1 MAYNM
6 NASPR
11 PGTGSP
17 LHDPRRQLYNNSNN
31 NSSNNLHQQQDR
43 QQYTGLGLSVGPQA
57 PTSKPQSNP
66 RPSQQPST
74 KALAITSRATRG
86 SPPPPL
92 MGSAIVLV
100 NNSAMHCFGGRLE
113 NRELSSGHYI
123 LDIDT
128 GYWSVIQP
136 AVKDTAANSSTSG
149 GVVRAGDPQTALF
162 SLSLTTDPVNS
173 TSVSLSDALSIP
185 PSPRYFHTL
194 NAYGTS
200 LIVFGGMGTAVV
212 LGQNEDSDNEGE
224 VPKSQLMALE
234 DLHMYDILTGRWQQ
248 KNPPVNEHTPKA
260 RWAHMATIL
269 DHYLVVIGGTDTNKA
284 YVEDACIL
292 DLHTWE
298 WVASVQNIGQ
308 CGSYRTVA
316 ATGPSTQSF
325 GTATP
330 SLPSFPS
337 ADAFAPQI
345 SSNLSWPSTDSGPID
360 AMASIS
366 MILSGRI
373 SAPSSTSSSQST
385 KQQSGANGEDG
396 DSKASSKKN
405 SERLTSGE
413 LTPAFKAGKDM
424 PSIYLYSNYNFQN
437 LQRELKV
444 ISPYYTHRSTSSA
457 PTFDLVERSHALDK
471 MGSNLPTG
479 LRFPQGHVYQDQLI
493 LTGTLISPGK
503 APTLAIYALNLT
515 LMKWERL
522 DTDTT
527 LEGGSWNRTLLHPA
541 SGTLLIFGDR
551 DSNADADYSNRLQ
564 HHNQIMVVN
573 LQAFGLYEKPCP
585 SFLSTAQDL
594 GQDLLMESGMN
605 DMDIASNTG
614 RLFGANST
622 ILAARWPEFAT
633 LLLSP
638 PYVTPLIL
646 VLPVPDEVVPLFLHY
661 LYTGALPQNQVVTA
675 GIADYL
681 LILARRYQLNGL
693 HALTLDILHQYVTDN
708 PIRIYSSA
716 LMAGELGL
724 QARAVGLAMK
734 AQTSKTAAAP
744 AVASVVASAVA
755 PLPPAAPRGPQG
767 VDQDTPLP
775 PPVVAPARRRISILP
790 DPNIT
795 SLSRH
800 YSNRAQPP
808 LSRSPFPPE
817 RRRAP
822 SSHSRDSV
830 STDGAGDGLLQNYNI
845 SQSPVP
851 GSPSPSMQQSA
862 SPQQQQTQQ
871 QQPLYLS
878 SPDPGPAAT
887 ATSRQRKMRSP
898 PMPPGMQQSMHPLSF
913 MSTSSGGSNSSYAS
927 PLASPGFPPPSSSQY
942 PQQYGGHGAGAYPSP
957 LSPNFQHQH
966 QSSPS
971 FSSVH
976 GNGAGVGLPSG
987 YMTPRSGQGSEG
999 TPSIYSHDDQ
1009 DDISSIH
1016 SGGRDAMRPNYQQQ
1030 QQQHAAAAA
1039 KRRLQMQYDLDQQQ
1053 LQQRQQQ
1060 LLEQQQQLRDEEI
1073 MMQQRYAQRQQQQ
1086 QQQQQMAP
1094 QQYLSEPSSF
1104 RAPYEYAGSQ
1114 MSADSSSQRTG
1125 GGGGSNNGGG
1135 GGGPAP
1141 SVVETISSQKSSG
1154 SSKATS
1160 IKSSKSD
1167 KDSKDGSKKSV
1178 LSKMK
1183 PPKPKKSAADLMKSA
1198 GF

>member
-1 MAYNM
+1 MTYNM

-17 LHDPRRQLYNNSNN
+17 LHDPRHQLYNNSNN
-31 NSSNNLHQQQDR
+31 NSSSNFHQQDR
-43 QQYTGLGLSVGPQA
+43 QQYTGLGLSVDPRA
-57 PTSKPQSNP
+57 TSKPQSNP

-100 NNSAMHCFGGRLE
+100 NDSAMHCFGGRLE
-113 NRELSSGHYI
+113 NRELTSGHYI
-123 LDIDT
+123 LDVDT

-136 AVKDTAANSSTSG
+136 AVKESAATSSTGSG
-149 GVVRAGDPQTALF
+149 AVGADDPQSALF

-173 TSVSLSDALSIP
+173 NSVSLSDALSIP

-200 LIVFGGMGTAVV
+200 LIVFGGMGTAAAAP
-212 LGQNEDSDNEGE
+212 GHNEDGDVEGE
-224 VPKSQLMALE
+224 NSKSQLMALD
-234 DLHMYDILTGRWQQ
+234 DLYVYDILTGRWQQ
-248 KNPPVNEHTPKA
+248 KFPPVNEHTPRA

-292 DLHTWE
+292 DLHSWE

-308 CGSYRTVA
+308 CGSYRTIA
-316 ATGPSTQSF
+316 ATGPSTQSS

-345 SSNLSWPSTDSGPID
+345 SSNLSWPATDSGPID

-385 KQQSGANGEDG
+385 KQLVTDADGEGKDE
-396 DSKASSKKN
+396 KASSSKKN

-444 ISPYYTHRSTSSA
+444 ISPYYTHRASTSA
-457 PTFDLVERSHALDK
+457 PMFDLVERSQALDK
-471 MGSNLPTG
+471 MGHELPPG

-493 LTGTLISPGK
+493 LTGTLIFPGK

-527 LEGGSWNRTLLHPA
+527 LENGSWNRTLLHPA

-564 HHNQIMVVN
+564 HHNHLMIVN
-573 LQAFGLYEKPCP
+573 LQAYGLYEKPCS

-594 GQDLLMESGMN
+594 GQDLLLEPGMN

-614 RLFGANST
+614 KLFGANST

-633 LLLSP
+633 MLLSP

-646 VLPVPDEVVPLFLHY
+646 VLPVPDGVVPLFLHY
-661 LYTGALPQNQVVTA
+661 LYTGALPQNQVVSP
-675 GIADYL
+675 GVADYL

-693 HALTLDILHQYVTDN
+693 HALTLDILHQYVTVS

-724 QARAVGLAMK
+724 QARAVGLAMN
-734 AQTSKTAAAP
+734 AQTSKTAPAAAAP
-744 AVASVVASAVA
+744 SPASV
-755 PLPPAAPRGPQG
+755 RGPQG
-767 VDQDTPLP
+767 MDQGMPVP
-775 PPVVAPARRRISILP
+775 PPVVVPARRRISIQP

-800 YSNRAQPP
+800 YSNRVQPP
-808 LSRSPFPPE
+808 VNRSPFPPE

-822 SSHSRDSV
+822 SNHSRDSV
-830 STDGAGDGLLQNYNI
+830 STDGAGEGLLQNYNI

-851 GSPSPSMQQSA
+851 GSSPSMHQSVASQQQS
-862 SPQQQQTQQ
+862 Q

-878 SPDPGPAAT
+878 SPDPGPAASP
-887 ATSRQRKMRSP
+887 TSRQRKMRSP
-898 PMPPGMQQSMHPLSF
+898 PMPPGTQQHPLSF
-913 MSTSSGGSNSSYAS
+913 MSTSSGGSNSNYPS
-927 PLASPGFPPPSSSQY
+927 PLASPGLPPPSQYSQHY
-942 PQQYGGHGAGAYPSP
+942 SGHGASAYPSP
-957 LSPNFQHQH
+957 LSPNFQQH

-971 FSSVH
+971 FSSAH
-976 GNGAGVGLPSG
+976 GSGAGVGLPSG
-987 YMTPRSGQGSEG
+987 YMSPRSGAGSEG
-999 TPSIYSHDDQ
+999 TSSIYSHDEQ
-1009 DDISSIH
+1009 DEISSVH
-1016 SGGRDAMRPNYQQQ
+1016 SGGRDPIRSTFQQQ

-1053 LQQRQQQ
+1053 LLQRQQQ
-1060 LLEQQQQLRDEEI
+1060 LMEQQQQLRDEEI

-1094 QQYLSEPSSF
+1094 QQYLSEPAVF
-1104 RAPYEYAGSQ
+1104 RPAYNDYAASQ
-1114 MSADSSSQRTG
+1114 MSGDSSSQRTG
-1125 GGGGSNNGGG
+1125 GGS

-1141 SVVETISSQKSSG
+1141 SVAETITSQKSSG

-1167 KDSKDGSKKSV
+1167 KDSKDGGKKSI
-1178 LSKMK
+1178 LGKMK
-1183 PPKPKKSAADLMKSA
+1183 PPKPKASAADLMKSA